1 MEVHRNDRAQFD
13 LEEFL
18 GRPLLAHVASFSDA
32 GPRSSLF
39 WYLWEDAALWMILEE
54 GFNTLQE
61 RIRADPRVA
70 VGFADFD
77 PATGFLQHVSVRGS
91 ASLEPWDD
99 ERAGRLLRRYY
110 CQLQDYREAAPHLGE
125 EVRGAHPM
133 LFLRIHPESV
143 FLREQ
148 SYRDQV
154 LRK

>member
-77 PATGFLQHVSVRGS
+77 PATGFLQHVSVRD
-91 ASLEPWDD
+91 ASFAATTASFRTTGRRPPTW
-99 ERAGRLLRRYY
+99 ERR
-110 CQLQDYREAAPHLGE
+110 CE
-125 EVRGAHPM
+125 ELIRCSSCGFIRSPC
-133 LFLRIHPESV
+133 S
-143 FLREQ
+143 
-148 SYRDQV
+148 
-154 LRK
+154 

>member
-77 PATGFLQHVSVRGS
+77 PATGFLQHVSVRGPPRSSRGTTS
-91 ASLEPWDD
+91 ARDASFAATTASFRTTGRRPPTW
-99 ERAGRLLRRYY
+99 ERR
-110 CQLQDYREAAPHLGE
+110 CE
-125 EVRGAHPM
+125 ELTRCSSCGFIRSPC
-133 LFLRIHPESV
+133 S
-143 FLREQ
+143 
-148 SYRDQV
+148 
-154 LRK
+154 